1 MLRTTI
7 RGLPWQTTQKYIGPS
22 RALSFYPRNTA
33 RAMSSHLPTVK
44 PPLSTALPS
53 DSYQL
58 LPTSEK
64 SGAVEDILF
73 TQEVEDVKQWWT
85 SPRYEG
91 IRRPYSAEDVISK
104 RGTLQQTYPSSL
116 MARKLFNLFKE
127 KAAIGEPVH
136 TSKKSQ
142 EQGFSKVG

>member
-1 MLRTTI
+1 MMLRTAA
-7 RGLPWQTTQKYIGPS
+7 RSLPWQTAQKHIGLSLAPS
-22 RALSFYPRNTA
+22 ICLRNTA

-44 PPLSTALPS
+44 PPLSTALPT

-58 LPTSEK
+58 LSTSEK
-64 SGAVEDILF
+64 GGAAEDTLF
-73 TQEVEDVKQWWT
+73 AQEVEDVKQWWV

-91 IRRPYSAEDVISK
+91 IRRPYSAEDVVSK

-116 MARKLFNLFKE
+116 MATKLFNLLKE

-136 TSKKSQ
+136 TSERSQ
-142 EQGFSKVG
+142 E